1 MNNKWNYGD
10 SYFDGNSYKTRAQA
24 FAAARKNGRG
34 VFTYK
39 GKQYNTMQK
48 GENADEFR
56 RTHADYDYFLGN
68 VAKDQGGWKPSDPVQ
83 TSYKVNDIPDIYTK
97 SVPESL
103 KPQTP
108 VKTKLSMFTNDDIR
122 NLGFRNYA
130 GMVSAIGNQANANNN
145 FVKAMIGRYGSD
157 TSRWNQ
163 NTIENDLGVKGTYR
177 SFGRGDFGD
186 ISRSMAEWIGQNNGE
201 IDKQDLQSRT
211 GSDGVVYA
219 NSKVKDLFDKVQ
231 LKPKTFTFNVNLLG
245 TPKKQ
250 QGGQLNMDEQ
260 LQQEFLQYLMQKTGA
275 QNKQQLEQEIQQLGE
290 DGLRREYAKFIQ
302 EIQQQQV
309 QVAMNGAKLNYIN
322 KLNGKCPQGTHLS
335 YYRIGGTLCK
345 KCEADAYNESSD
357 PIKAFKQKCGGKV
370 KKAVKQKCGGK
381 VKKKELGGEVDNKK
395 SKLVKKPQP
404 KLGVTKLQTPTKP
417 TNKRPG
423 PKDLKTLPNGK
434 YPKYWTADQRG
445 QWDRDHNE
453 GD

>member
-1 MNNKWNYGD
+1 MANNWNYGD

-48 GENADEFR
+48 GDNADEFR
-56 RTHADYDYFLGN
+56 RAHADYDYFLGN

-83 TSYKVNDIPDIYTK
+83 TSYEVNNVPDVYTK
-97 SVPESL
+97 PLPKSSN
-103 KPQTP
+103 PQTP
-108 VKTKLSMFTNDDIR
+108 ARTKLSMFTNDDIR

-145 FVKAMIGRYGSD
+145 FVKAMIDRYGSD
-157 TSRWNQ
+157 TSKWNQ

-186 ISRSMAEWIGQNNGE
+186 MSRSMAEWIGQNNGE

-231 LKPKTFTFNVNLLG
+231 LKPKTFTFNVSLLG

-290 DGLRREYAKFIQ
+290 DGLRQEYAKFIQ

-370 KKAVKQKCGGK
+370 KKATKQKCGGK
-381 VKKKELGGEVDNKK
+381 VKKKELGGEVDDKKNQPK
-395 SKLVKKPQP
+395 SKLVKKPQNKIIP
-404 KLGVTKLQTPTKP
+404 KKP
-417 TNKRPG
+417 QNPRPG
-423 PKDLKTLPNGK
+423 PKDLKKLPNGK
-434 YPKYWTADQRG
+434 YPKYWTPSQRG
-445 QWDRDHNE
+445 EWDSMHPE
-453 GD
+453 EAV

>member
-1 MNNKWNYGD
+1 MTNNWNYGD
-10 SYFDGNSYKTRAQA
+10 SYFNGDSYKTIAQA
-24 FAAARKNGRG
+24 FAAARKNGSG
-34 VFTYK
+34 IFTYK

-56 RTHADYDYFLGN
+56 RAHADYDYFLGN

-83 TSYKVNDIPDIYTK
+83 TSYEVNNVPDAYTK
-97 SVPESL
+97 PLPKSS
-103 KPQTP
+103 KSQTP
-108 VKTKLSMFTNDDIR
+108 ARTKLSMFTNDDIR

-145 FVKAMIGRYGSD
+145 FVKAMIDRYGSD
-157 TSRWNQ
+157 TSKWNQ
-163 NTIENDLGVKGTYR
+163 NTIENDLGIKGTYR

-186 ISRSMAEWIGQNNGE
+186 MSRSMAEWIGQNNGE

-290 DGLRREYAKFIQ
+290 DGLKREYAKFIQ
-302 EIQQQQV
+302 EIQQQRV
-309 QVAMNGAKLNYIN
+309 QTAMNGAKLNYIN

-395 SKLVKKPQP
+395 NQPKPKLVKKPQNKIIP
-404 KLGVTKLQTPTKP
+404 KKP
-417 TNKRPG
+417 QNPRPG
-423 PKDLKTLPNGK
+423 PKDLKKLPNGK
-434 YPKYWTADQRG
+434 YPKYWTPSQRG
-445 QWDRDHNE
+445 EWDSMHPE
-453 GD
+453 EAV

>member
-1 MNNKWNYGD
+1 MTNNWNYGD
-10 SYFDGNSYKTRAQA
+10 SYFNGDSYKTRAQA
-24 FAAARKNGRG
+24 FAAARKNGSG
-34 VFTYK
+34 IFTYK

-48 GENADEFR
+48 GDNADEFR

-68 VAKDQGGWKPSDPVQ
+68 VAKDQGGWKLSDPVQ
-83 TSYKVNDIPDIYTK
+83 TSYEVNNVPDAYT
-97 SVPESL
+97 ESL
-103 KPQTP
+103 PKSSKLQTP
-108 VKTKLSMFTNDDIR
+108 AKTKLSMFTNDDIR

-145 FVKAMIGRYGSD
+145 FVKAMIDRYGSD
-157 TSRWNQ
+157 TSKWNQ
-163 NTIENDLGVKGTYR
+163 NTIENDLGIKGTYR

-186 ISRSMAEWIGQNNGE
+186 MSRSMAEWIGQSNGE

-370 KKAVKQKCGGK
+370 KKAAKQKCGGK
-381 VKKKELGGEVDNKK
+381 VKKKELGGEVDDKK
-395 SKLVKKPQP
+395 NQPKPKLVKKPQNKIIP
-404 KLGVTKLQTPTKP
+404 KKP
-417 TNKRPG
+417 QNPRPG
-423 PKDLKTLPNGK
+423 PKDLKKLPNGK
-434 YPKYWTADQRG
+434 YPKYWTPSQRG
-445 QWDRDHNE
+445 EWDSMHPE
-453 GD
+453 EAV

>member
-1 MNNKWNYGD
+1 MTNNWNYGD
-10 SYFDGNSYKTRAQA
+10 SYFNGDSYKTRAQA
-24 FAAARKNGRG
+24 FAAARKNGSG
-34 VFTYK
+34 IFTYK
-39 GKQYNTMQK
+39 GKQYNTIQK
-48 GENADEFR
+48 GDNADEFR
-56 RTHADYDYFLGN
+56 RSHADYDYFLGN

-83 TSYKVNDIPDIYTK
+83 TSYKVNKVPDAYTK
-97 SVPESL
+97 PLPESP
-103 KPQTP
+103 KPQAP
-108 VKTKLSMFTNDDIR
+108 ARTKLSMFTNDDIR

-145 FVKAMIGRYGSD
+145 FVKAMINRYGSD
-157 TSRWNQ
+157 TSKWDQ

-177 SFGRGDFGD
+177 NFGGGDFGD
-186 ISRSMAEWIGQNNGE
+186 MSRAMAGWIGQNNGK

-219 NSKVKDLFDKVQ
+219 NSRVKDLFDKVQ

-250 QGGQLNMDEQ
+250 QGGQLNIDEQ

-290 DGLRREYAKFIQ
+290 DGLKQEYAQFIQ

-345 KCEADAYNESSD
+345 KCEADTYNESSD

-381 VKKKELGGEVDNKK
+381 VKKKELGGEMDDKK
-395 SKLVKKPQP
+395 NQDKPKLVKKPQNKITP
-404 KLGVTKLQTPTKP
+404 KKP
-417 TNKRPG
+417 QNPRPG
-423 PKDLKTLPNGK
+423 PRDLKELPNGK

-445 QWDRDHNE
+445 QWDRDHDE
-453 GD
+453 GV

>member
-1 MNNKWNYGD
+1 MTNNWNYGD
-10 SYFDGNSYKTRAQA
+10 SYFNGDSYKTRAQA
-24 FAAARKNGRG
+24 FVAARKNGSG
-34 VFTYK
+34 IFTYK

-83 TSYKVNDIPDIYTK
+83 TSYEVNNVPDEYTK
-97 SVPESL
+97 PLPKNPKS
-103 KPQTP
+103 QTP
-108 VKTKLSMFTNDDIR
+108 ARTKLSMFTNDDIR

-145 FVKAMIGRYGSD
+145 FVKAMIDRYGSD
-157 TSRWNQ
+157 TSKWNQ
-163 NTIENDLGVKGTYR
+163 NTIENDLGIKGTYR

-186 ISRSMAEWIGQNNGE
+186 MSRSMAEWIGQNNGE

-275 QNKQQLEQEIQQLGE
+275 QNKQQLEQKIQQLGE
-290 DGLRREYAKFIQ
+290 DGLKREYAQFIQ
-302 EIQQQQV
+302 ELQQQQV
-309 QVAMNGAKLNYIN
+309 QTAMNGTKLNYIN

-370 KKAVKQKCGGK
+370 KK
-381 VKKKELGGEVDNKK
+381 KELGGEVDDKK
-395 SKLVKKPQP
+395 NQPKPKLVKKPQNKIIP
-404 KLGVTKLQTPTKP
+404 KKP
-417 TNKRPG
+417 QNPRPG
-423 PKDLKTLPNGK
+423 PKDLKKLPNGK
-434 YPKYWTADQRG
+434 YPKYWTPSQRG
-445 QWDRDHNE
+445 EWDSRHPE
-453 GD
+453 EAV

>member
-1 MNNKWNYGD
+1 MTNNWNYGD
-10 SYFDGNSYKTRAQA
+10 SYFNGDSYKTRAQA
-24 FAAARKNGRG
+24 FAAARKNGSG
-34 VFTYK
+34 IFTYK

-48 GENADEFR
+48 GDNADEFR

-83 TSYKVNDIPDIYTK
+83 TSYKVNNVPDVYTK
-97 SVPESL
+97 PLPKSS
-103 KPQTP
+103 KPQSP
-108 VKTKLSMFTNDDIR
+108 ARTKLSMFTNDDIR
-122 NLGFRNYA
+122 NLGFKNYA

-145 FVKAMIGRYGSD
+145 FVKAMIDRYGSD
-157 TSRWNQ
+157 TSKWNQ

-177 SFGRGDFGD
+177 SFGGGDFGD
-186 ISRSMAEWIGQNNGE
+186 MSRAMAEWIGQNNGE

-260 LQQEFLQYLMQKTGA
+260 LRQEFLQYLMQKTGA

-370 KKAVKQKCGGK
+370 KKAAKQKCGGK
-381 VKKKELGGEVDNKK
+381 VKKKELGGEVDDKK
-395 SKLVKKPQP
+395 NQPKPKLVKKPQNKIIP
-404 KLGVTKLQTPTKP
+404 KKP
-417 TNKRPG
+417 QNSRPG
-423 PKDLKTLPNGK
+423 PKDLKKLPNGK
-434 YPKYWTADQRG
+434 YPKYWTTSQRG
-445 QWDRDHNE
+445 EWDSMHPE
-453 GD
+453 EAV

>member
-1 MNNKWNYGD
+1 MANNWNYGD

-24 FAAARKNGRG
+24 FAAARKNGSG
-34 VFTYK
+34 IFTYK

-56 RTHADYDYFLGN
+56 RAHADYDYFLGN
-68 VAKDQGGWKPSDPVQ
+68 VANNQGGWKLSDPVQ
-83 TSYKVNDIPDIYTK
+83 TSYKVNNVPDVYTGPLPK
-97 SVPESL
+97 SS

-108 VKTKLSMFTNDDIR
+108 ARTKLSMFTNDDIR
-122 NLGFRNYA
+122 NLGFKNYS
-130 GMVSAIGNQANANNN
+130 GMVSAVGNQANANNN
-145 FVKAMIGRYGSD
+145 FVKAMINRYGSD
-157 TSRWNQ
+157 TSKWNQ
-163 NTIENDLGVKGTYR
+163 DTIENDLGVKGTYR
-177 SFGRGDFGD
+177 NFGGGDFGD
-186 ISRSMAEWIGQNNGE
+186 MSRAMAGWIGQNNGE

-219 NSKVKDLFDKVQ
+219 NSKVRDLFDKVQ

-245 TPKKQ
+245 TPKKR
-250 QGGQLNMDEQ
+250 QGGQLSMDEQ

-275 QNKQQLEQEIQQLGE
+275 QNKQQLEQKIQQLGK
-290 DGLRREYAKFIQ
+290 DGLEREYVQFIQ

-322 KLNGKCPQGTHLS
+322 QLNGKCPQGTHLS

-345 KCEADAYNESSD
+345 KCEANAHNESSD

-370 KKAVKQKCGGK
+370 KK
-381 VKKKELGGEVDNKK
+381 KELGGEMDDKK
-395 SKLVKKPQP
+395 SKLVKKPQSKP
-404 KLGVTKLQTPTKP
+404 GMVKP

-423 PKDLKTLPNGK
+423 PRDLKTLPNGK
-434 YPKYWTADQRG
+434 YPKYWTANQRG

>member
-1 MNNKWNYGD
+1 MTNNWNYGD
-10 SYFDGNSYKTRAQA
+10 SYFNGDSYKTRAQA
-24 FAAARKNGRG
+24 FAAARKNGSG
-34 VFTYK
+34 IFTYK

-56 RTHADYDYFLGN
+56 RAHADYDYFLGN

-83 TSYKVNDIPDIYTK
+83 TSYKVNKVPDAYT
-97 SVPESL
+97 
-103 KPQTP
+103 KPQTL
-108 VKTKLSMFTNDDIR
+108 VRTKLSMFTNDDIR

-145 FVKAMIGRYGSD
+145 FVKAMIDRYGSD
-157 TSRWNQ
+157 TSKWNQ
-163 NTIENDLGVKGTYR
+163 NTIENDLGIKGTYR

-186 ISRSMAEWIGQNNGE
+186 MSRSMAEWIGQNNGE

-290 DGLRREYAKFIQ
+290 DGLKREYVKFIQ
-302 EIQQQQV
+302 EIQQQGV
-309 QVAMNGAKLNYIN
+309 QTAMNGAKLNYIN
-322 KLNGKCPQGTHLS
+322 KLNSKCPQGTHLS

-345 KCEADAYNESSD
+345 KCEANAYNESSD

-370 KKAVKQKCGGK
+370 KKAAKQKCGGK
-381 VKKKELGGEVDNKK
+381 VKKKELGGEIDNKKNQPK
-395 SKLVKKPQP
+395 SKLVKKPQNKIIP
-404 KLGVTKLQTPTKP
+404 KKP
-417 TNKRPG
+417 QNPRPG
-423 PKDLKTLPNGK
+423 PKDLKKLPNGK

-445 QWDRDHNE
+445 QWDRDHDE
-453 GD
+453 GV

>member
-1 MNNKWNYGD
+1 MTNNWNYGD
-10 SYFDGNSYKTRAQA
+10 SYFNGDSYKTRAQA
-24 FAAARKNGRG
+24 FAAARKNGSG
-34 VFTYK
+34 IFTYK

-48 GENADEFR
+48 GDNADEFR

-68 VAKDQGGWKPSDPVQ
+68 VANDQGGWKQSDPVQ
-83 TSYKVNDIPDIYTK
+83 TSYKVNSVPDVYTK
-97 SVPESL
+97 PLPKNS
-103 KPQTP
+103 KPQP
-108 VKTKLSMFTNDDIR
+108 PARTKLSMFTNDDIR
-122 NLGFRNYA
+122 NLGFKNYA

-145 FVKAMIGRYGSD
+145 FVKAMIDRYGSD
-157 TSRWNQ
+157 TSKWNQ

-177 SFGRGDFGD
+177 SFGGGDFGD
-186 ISRSMAEWIGQNNGE
+186 MSRSMAEWIGQNNGE

-211 GSDGVVYA
+211 GSDGVVYT

-290 DGLRREYAKFIQ
+290 DGLKREYTKFIQ
-302 EIQQQQV
+302 EIQQQRV
-309 QVAMNGAKLNYIN
+309 QTAMNGAKLNYIN

-370 KKAVKQKCGGK
+370 KKATKQKCGGK

-395 SKLVKKPQP
+395 NQLKPKLVKKPQNKIIP
-404 KLGVTKLQTPTKP
+404 KKP
-417 TNKRPG
+417 QNPRPG
-423 PKDLKTLPNGK
+423 PKDLKKLPNGK

-445 QWDRDHNE
+445 QWDRDHDE
-453 GD
+453 GV

>member
-1 MNNKWNYGD
+1 MTNNWNYGD
-10 SYFDGNSYKTRAQA
+10 SYFNGDSYKTRAQA
-24 FAAARKNGRG
+24 FAAARKNGSG
-34 VFTYK
+34 IFTYK

-48 GENADEFR
+48 GDNADEFR

-68 VAKDQGGWKPSDPVQ
+68 VANDQGGWKPSDPVQ
-83 TSYKVNDIPDIYTK
+83 TSYEVNNVPDVYT
-97 SVPESL
+97 ESL
-103 KPQTP
+103 PKSSKLQTP
-108 VKTKLSMFTNDDIR
+108 AKTKLSMFTNDDIR

-145 FVKAMIGRYGSD
+145 FVKAMIDRYGSD
-157 TSRWNQ
+157 TSKWNQ

-177 SFGRGDFGD
+177 SFGGGDFGD
-186 ISRSMAEWIGQNNGE
+186 MSRAMAEWIGQNNGE

-290 DGLRREYAKFIQ
+290 DGLRQEYAKFIQ

-370 KKAVKQKCGGK
+370 KKAAKQKCGGK
-381 VKKKELGGEVDNKK
+381 VKKKELGGEVDDKK
-395 SKLVKKPQP
+395 NQPKPKLVKKPQNKIIP
-404 KLGVTKLQTPTKP
+404 KKP
-417 TNKRPG
+417 QNPRPG
-423 PKDLKTLPNGK
+423 PKDLKKLPNGK
-434 YPKYWTADQRG
+434 YPKYWTPSQRG
-445 QWDRDHNE
+445 EWDSMHPE
-453 GD
+453 EAV

>member
-1 MNNKWNYGD
+1 MTNNWNYGD
-10 SYFDGNSYKTRAQA
+10 SYFNGDSYKTRAQA
-24 FAAARKNGRG
+24 FAAARKNGSG
-34 VFTYK
+34 IFTYK

-48 GENADEFR
+48 GDNADEFR

-83 TSYKVNDIPDIYTK
+83 TSYKVNKVPDAYTK
-97 SVPESL
+97 PLPKSS
-103 KPQTP
+103 KSQTP
-108 VKTKLSMFTNDDIR
+108 AKTKLSMFTNDDIR
-122 NLGFRNYA
+122 NLGFKNYA

-145 FVKAMIGRYGSD
+145 FVKAMIDRYGSD
-157 TSRWNQ
+157 TSKWNQ

-186 ISRSMAEWIGQNNGE
+186 MSRSMAEWIGQNNGE

-260 LQQEFLQYLMQKTGA
+260 LQQKFLQYLMYKTGA
-275 QNKQQLEQEIQQLGE
+275 QNKQQLKQKIQQLGE
-290 DGLRREYAKFIQ
+290 DGLMREYAKFIQ

-309 QVAMNGAKLNYIN
+309 QVAMDGAKLNYIN

-370 KKAVKQKCGGK
+370 KKAAKQKCGGK
-381 VKKKELGGEVDNKK
+381 VKKKELGGEVDDKK
-395 SKLVKKPQP
+395 NQPKPKLVKKPQNKIIP
-404 KLGVTKLQTPTKP
+404 KKP
-417 TNKRPG
+417 QNPRPG
-423 PKDLKTLPNGK
+423 PKDLKKLPNGK
-434 YPKYWTADQRG
+434 YPKYWTPSQRG
-445 QWDRDHNE
+445 EWDSMHPE
-453 GD
+453 EAV